1 MIAQDLKPKLACL
14 VPTYSIVAYDFETR
28 ELGVAVQSRYF
39 SVGSV
44 VPWAEA
50 GVGAIATQSFVNV
63 SYGPK
68 GLELLKKGLTA
79 EEVVAR
85 LVGADEG
92 RDYRQLGVVD
102 AKGNAAAF
110 TGAKCLEWAGSKT
123 GKGYSVQG
131 NILASGEV
139 LMAMAEA
146 YESTTGSLAER
157 LVAALEAGER
167 AGGDARG
174 SQSSALLVVKE
185 GCGRGGYGD
194 RLIDL
199 RVEDHPD
206 PVGELKRLLD
216 LHKVYYL
223 IDEAESKFTQGKL
236 DEAVLHIEEA
246 LKINPR
252 CDDAYLDLGLI
263 CLRAKK
269 LDDAA
274 EAFRKAVEINPK
286 IVSVIRQIP
295 KLGLVDVPEGFMR
308 MLGFM

>member
-1 MIAQDLKPKLACL
+1 MIANGLKLKLACL

-50 GVGAIATQSFVNV
+50 DVGAIATQSFVNI

-79 EEVVAR
+79 KEVVER
-85 LVGADEG
+85 LVGEDEG

-102 AKGNAAAF
+102 AKGNAAAY
-110 TGAKCLEWAGSKT
+110 TGPKCLEWAGSKT

-139 LMAMAEA
+139 VKAMAET
-146 YESTTGSLAER
+146 YESAEGSLAER

-174 SQSSALLVVKE
+174 RQSSALLVVKE

-206 PVGELKRLLD
+206 PVGELKRLLS
-216 LHKVYYL
+216 LHKAYYL

-236 DEAVLHIEEA
+236 EEAVLHIKEA

-263 CLRAKK
+263 YLRAKR
-269 LDDAA
+269 LDEAA
-274 EAFRKAVEINPK
+274 EALRRAVEINPK
-286 IVSVIRQIP
+286 IISVIRQIP
-295 KLGLVDVPEGFMR
+295 KLGLVDVPEDFMR
-308 MLGFM
+308 LLGFI